1 MEKIKNKN
9 MTKNEMLSFATK
21 RRRHFEA
28 LLYVEDLGTKD
39 AKTPELTFSTEKHS
53 SARSDLITIGL
64 GGLKA
69 KNEEELFA
77 QICFYIGLERQ
88 HLKSTV
94 KRDWEAA
101 EQMALKTFC
110 NQASVDIFGSR
121 RRLLKESDIQA
132 FFKECPAMGYFLS
145 EHTIRELINFITGTL
160 EEARVER
167 IRTEKNPGFLPYRQ
181 AARGAILRNRPLF
194 PEGVTPISY
203 EDLNP
208 AEHLKALQQQISF
221 LATCE
226 KFQMGFLRQYITTE
240 FYDEVREYIP
250 LIVKAISAATC
261 KECMNHAQEILRKMY
276 PRIMEASKYTGG
288 LEQMMKELLEAQANM
303 PSESQFNANP
313 WDEEEGSGE
322 KPEKL
327 FDDSDLEVT
336 LKDEAYDKLMQQDAG
351 NNQEDDGMRIKRE
364 HDYDENPFTQSPKK
378 NQNQGNQD
386 SDENEDGSKTGQ
398 DSGSSDDNG
407 SSSSEQGEDD
417 SSSSKSSKGSN
428 TGNSGKHSSVGD
440 GDDESTESGSGT
452 SGNDFDESEDYSS
465 EEDNASGG
473 FGEETDEDADE
484 NDAAGSSSTDD
495 DSDSDEEESSEAE
508 AEADSSSSDSED
520 TDNGER
526 PKADSDI
533 QDSGA
538 GKSTMTAE
546 EERKAIEEAMEKAV
560 SEILPDLNLSEK
572 EEKYED
578 EFRKTMEKFRQEQK
592 PAHPDLSPVNGH
604 YKEAVSFQEFQRM
617 YVPDIPLPYG
627 LEKKGA
633 SLRRKMEE
641 ILRNKEEPNR
651 RGVRSG
657 SIDGTRLYKLIS
669 SETTIFKKRGEK
681 TKPDVCGYLLM
692 DNSGSMGNGP
702 GSTRYYACNALSVI
716 EEGFKEFMPMK
727 IAAFDSNGSDACTH
741 EIIKDFDE
749 KAVCNFSHNF
759 LKHGR
764 SGRGN
769 KDGYSIRVAAEEL
782 LKRPEKEKV
791 LIVASDGLPSC
802 YGYDESG
809 VEDVA
814 NAVAEARKNGIKVI
828 GMYMYSHAE
837 ESTFQKYHQMY
848 APDYLMVTVDEIE
861 KELSRILKRLF
872 I

>member
-1 MEKIKNKN
+1 MEKIKNMSK
-9 MTKNEMLSFATK
+9 KEMLSFATR

-28 LLYVEDLGTKD
+28 LLYVEDLGAKD

-53 SARSDLITIGL
+53 SARSDLITVGL

-110 NQASVDIFGSR
+110 NKASMDIFGSR

-132 FFKECPAMGYFLS
+132 FFKECPAMGYYLS

-226 KFQMGFLRQYITTE
+226 KFQMGFLRQYIATE

-250 LIVKAISAATC
+250 PIVKAISAATC
-261 KECMNHAQEILRKMY
+261 KECMKYAQEILRKMY

-351 NNQEDDGMRIKRE
+351 NNQEEDGMRIKRE
-364 HDYDENPFTQSPKK
+364 HDYDENPFTQPPKE
-378 NQNQGNQD
+378 NQNQGNLD
-386 SDENEDGSKTGQ
+386 SDEKEDGSKTGQ
-398 DSGSSDDNG
+398 DQETGSSDGND
-407 SSSSEQGEDD
+407 SSSSEEGEED
-417 SSSSKSSKGSN
+417 STAHKGSN
-428 TGNSGKHSSVGD
+428 TGNSGKHSSAD
-440 GDDESTESGSGT
+440 DEDDESTENGSVS
-452 SGNDFDESEDYSS
+452 SGNDFEES
-465 EEDNASGG
+465 EEDNSSGG
-473 FGEETDEDADE
+473 FGEEPDEDADE
-484 NDAAGSSSTDD
+484 DDAVGSSSTDD
-495 DSDSDEEESSEAE
+495 DSDLDEDESSEAE
-508 AEADSSSSDSED
+508 EEADVDSRSSDS
-520 TDNGER
+520 DNGER
-526 PKADSDI
+526 PKADSAI

-538 GKSTMTAE
+538 GKSSMTAE
-546 EERKAIEEAMEKAV
+546 EERAAIEDAMEKAV

-572 EEKYED
+572 EEMYED
-578 EFRKTMEKFRQEQK
+578 EFRRTMEQFRQEQK
-592 PAHPDLSPVNGH
+592 PALPDLSSLNGH
-604 YKEAVSFQEFQRM
+604 YKEAVSFQEFQRR
-617 YVPDIPLPYG
+617 YIPDIPLPYG

-702 GSTRYYACNALSVI
+702 RSTRHYACNALSVI
-716 EEGFKEFMPMK
+716 EEGFKEFMPLK
-727 IAAFDSNGSDACTH
+727 IAAFDSNGSDTCTH

-749 KAVCNFSHNF
+749 NAVCNFSHNF
-759 LKHGR
+759 LKQGR

-809 VEDVA
+809 VEDVE

-828 GMYMYSHAE
+828 GMYMYSHAD

>member
-1 MEKIKNKN
+1 MEKIKN
-9 MTKNEMLSFATK
+9 MTKKEMLSFATR

-28 LLYVEDLGTKD
+28 LLYGEDRGAKD

-53 SARSDLITIGL
+53 STRSDLITVGL

-110 NQASVDIFGSR
+110 NQASMDIFGSR

-132 FFKECPAMGYFLS
+132 FFKECPAMGYYLS

-208 AEHLKALQQQISF
+208 AEHLKALQQQVSF

-226 KFQMGFLRQYITTE
+226 KFQMGFLRQYIATE

-250 LIVKAISAATC
+250 LIIKAISAATC
-261 KECMNHAQEILRKMY
+261 KECMKYAQEILRKMY
-276 PRIMEASKYTGG
+276 PRIREASKYTGG

-351 NNQEDDGMRIKRE
+351 NNQEEDGMRIKRE
-364 HDYDENPFTQSPKK
+364 HDYDENPFTQPPKED
-378 NQNQGNQD
+378 QNQGNQD
-386 SDENEDGSKTGQ
+386 SDEKEDGSKTGQ
-398 DSGSSDDNG
+398 EQESGSSDGND
-407 SSSSEQGEDD
+407 SSSSEEGEDD
-417 SSSSKSSKGSN
+417 ASSSKGSN
-428 TGNSGKHSSVGD
+428 TGNSGKHSSS
-440 GDDESTESGSGT
+440 DDE
-452 SGNDFDESEDYSS
+452 D
-465 EEDNASGG
+465 
-473 FGEETDEDADE
+473 
-484 NDAAGSSSTDD
+484 
-495 DSDSDEEESSEAE
+495 ESSETD
-508 AEADSSSSDSED
+508 AEADVDSRSSDSED
-520 TDNGER
+520 SDNGER
-526 PKADSDI
+526 PKADSAI

-538 GKSTMTAE
+538 GKSSMTAE
-546 EERKAIEEAMEKAV
+546 DERKAIEEAMEKAV

-578 EFRKTMEKFRQEQK
+578 EFRRTMEQFRQEQK
-592 PAHPDLSPVNGH
+592 PALPDLSHVNGH
-604 YKEAVSFQEFQRM
+604 YKEAVSFQEFQRK

-651 RGVRSG
+651 KGVRSG

-716 EEGFKEFMPMK
+716 EEGFKEFMPLK
-727 IAAFDSNGSDACTH
+727 IAAFDSNGSDTCTH
-741 EIIKDFDE
+741 EVIKDFDE
-749 KAVCNFSHNF
+749 NAVCNFSHNF
-759 LKHGR
+759 LKLGR

-814 NAVAEARKNGIKVI
+814 DAVAEARKNGINVI
-828 GMYMYSHAE
+828 GMYMYSHAD